1 MEKPARFCRRDMY
14 MHFFYELKESS
25 MEIEKKTSI
34 HVPPHLHRSLECIFV
49 TSGTLELGIG
59 TELFH
64 MNTGDFGIVF
74 PEQIHHYQVFDSA
87 FCQAV
92 YLLAA
97 PSLSGPFSDHLQN
110 FVPEYPVLSAAD
122 VHPDITYAL
131 QSLLNLGTPAWTSVL
146 CQSYTQKGFD
156 RAGHCI

>member
-1 MEKPARFCRRDMY
+1 M
-14 MHFFYELKESS
+14 
-25 MEIEKKTSI
+25 
-34 HVPPHLHRSLECIFV
+34 
-49 TSGTLELGIG
+49 
-59 TELFH
+59 
-64 MNTGDFGIVF
+64 TGDFGIVF

-146 CQSYTQKGFD
+146 CQSYTQIILSRHQIQCPALSNPFWAVERKAKVSGK
-156 RAGHCI
+156 A